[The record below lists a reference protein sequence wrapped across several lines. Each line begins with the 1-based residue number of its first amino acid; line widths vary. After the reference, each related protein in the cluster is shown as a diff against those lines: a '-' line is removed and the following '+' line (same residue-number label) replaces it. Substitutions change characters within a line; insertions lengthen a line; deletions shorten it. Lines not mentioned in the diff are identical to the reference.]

1 MDLGRGLIGV
11 DWEVRVDFNRMRKDR
26 ITKLRQAVADSEV
39 DLLLVFRLENIRY
52 ATALRT
58 HDWPQAHFGMAAY
71 AVTRREQEYL
81 YTLDYYHAKAR
92 CPWLWDSL
100 AEDEKGLPVTSR
112 GLETETGAMVWAED
126 VLNRCKKLDIDV
138 KRVGVDMYSPGLAY
152 ALPQVFKDAE
162 FVNGQNVMIKARS
175 IKTED
180 EILCLKIAYDM
191 TMAGMYEAREF
202 LRPGVRECEV
212 QAVAFKKFYDLAG
225 EWTQCS
231 NIVCSGPY
239 TAPYRRFTSDRII
252 AEGDPVIIDIGS
264 RFNGYWGDY
273 TRTWIC
279 GKDANPP
286 KALIELHQRAYDGLK
301 RSEKAIKPGATTEEV
316 ALACGEEQILNHSL
330 GHGIGVGAN
339 DVPFIGIYPGVTGKD
354 ARKLEVGMV
363 FSIEPYC
370 GVPGIG
376 GIRLE
381 DNFVVTEDGCECISA
396 GTPFEPKLM
405 V

>member
-1 MDLGRGLIGV
+1 MDLGRGLMGV
-11 DWEVRVDFNRMRKDR
+11 DWEVRVDYDKMRKDR
-26 ITKLRQAVADSEV
+26 IGKLRKAVADSEV

-52 ATALRT
+52 AAALRT
-58 HDWPQAHFGMAAY
+58 HDWPQAHFGMAAL
-71 AVTRREQEYL
+71 AVTGREQELL

-92 CPWLWDSL
+92 CPWLRDSL
-100 AEDEKGLPVTSR
+100 VEDDQGLPVTSR
-112 GLETETGAMVWAED
+112 GLETETGSMVWAED
-126 VLNRCKKLDIDV
+126 VLERCKKLDINV
-138 KRVGVDMYSPGLAY
+138 KRIGVDMYSPGLAY
-152 ALPQVFKDAE
+152 ALPKVFKDAE
-162 FVNGQNVMIKARS
+162 FVNGQDIMIKARAV
-175 IKTED
+175 KTED

-191 TMAGMYEAREF
+191 TMAGMYEAKEF

-225 EWTQCS
+225 EWTQCA

-273 TRTWIC
+273 TRTLIC
-279 GKDANPP
+279 GKDALPS
-286 KALIELHQRAYDGLK
+286 KELVDLHMRAYDGLK

-370 GVPGIG
+370 GIPGIG

-381 DNFVVTEDGCECISA
+381 DNFVVTEDGCECISV

-405 V
+405 A

>member
-1 MDLGRGLIGV
+1 MDLGRGQLGV
-11 DWEVRVDFNRMRKDR
+11 DWEVRVDYNRLRRDR
-26 ITKLRQAVADSEV
+26 IEKVRKAVAGFEV

-58 HDWPQAHFGMAAY
+58 HDWPQAHFGMAAF
-71 AVTRREQEYL
+71 AVTPRNQEYL

-92 CPWLWDSL
+92 APWLRDSL
-100 AEDEKGLPVTSR
+100 AEDEQGNPVTSR
-112 GLETETGAMVWAED
+112 GLETETGSTVWAND
-126 VLNRCKKLDIDV
+126 VLERCKKLDIKV
-138 KRVGVDMYSPGLAY
+138 KRVAVDMYSPGLAY
-152 ALPQVFKDAE
+152 ALPRVFKDAE
-162 FVNGQNVMIKARS
+162 FLNGQDVMIKARAV
-175 IKTED
+175 KTPE
-180 EILCLKIAYDM
+180 EVLCLKIAYDM

-212 QAVAFKKFYDLAG
+212 QAVAFKKFYELAG
-225 EWTQCS
+225 EWTQCA

-252 AEGDPVIIDIGS
+252 HDGDPVIIDIGS

-279 GKDANPP
+279 GDKNPP
-286 KALIELHQRAYDGLK
+286 KEMVDLHMQAHEGMKRA
-301 RSEKAIKPGATTEEV
+301 EKAIKPGATTEEV

-339 DVPFIGIYPGVTGKD
+339 DVPFIGVYPGVTGKD

-363 FSIEPYC
+363 FSIEPYV
-370 GVPGIG
+370 GKPGIG

-381 DNFVVTEDGCECISA
+381 DNFVVTEDGCECISNS
-396 GTPFEPKLM
+396 TPFEPKLM
-405 V
+405 R

>member
-1 MDLGRGLIGV
+1 MDYGRGLIGV
-11 DWEVRVDFNRMRKDR
+11 DWEERVNFDRLRKDR
-26 ITKLRQAVADSEV
+26 IAKVRKAVKDSGV
-39 DLLLVFRLENIRY
+39 DLLLCFRLENIRY

-58 HDWPQAHFGMAAY
+58 HDWPQAHFGMAAL
-71 AVTRREQEYL
+71 AVTSRSQEYL
-81 YTLDYYHAKAR
+81 YTLDYYHVKAR
-92 CPWLWDSL
+92 APWLWSSL
-100 AEDEKGLPVTSR
+100 AEDKKGQPVTSR
-112 GLETETGAMVWAED
+112 GLETETGSMVWAKD
-126 VLNRCKKLDIDV
+126 VLDRCKKLDIKV
-138 KRVGVDMYSPGLAY
+138 KRVAVDMYSPGLAW
-152 ALPQVFKDAE
+152 ALPRVFTEAE
-162 FVNGQNVMIKARS
+162 FVNGQDVMIKARA
-175 IKTED
+175 IKTPD

-191 TMAGMYEAREF
+191 TMSGMYEAREF
-202 LRPGVRECEV
+202 LRPGVKECEV
-212 QAVAFKKFYDLAG
+212 LSVAFKRFYDLGG
-225 EWTQCS
+225 EWTQCA

-252 AEGDPVIIDIGS
+252 ADGDPVIIDIGS

-279 GKDANPP
+279 GD
-286 KALIELHQRAYDGLK
+286 KAPSKELIKLHMRAYEGMK
-301 RSEKAIKPGATTEEV
+301 RAQKAIKPGATTEEV

-370 GVPGIG
+370 GKPGVG

-381 DNFVVTEDGCECISA
+381 DNFVVTEDGCECISE
-396 GTPFEPKLM
+396 GTPFEPRLM
-405 V
+405 K